1 MVDNGQLVSDDY
13 QQTQPMYDELSIIQ
27 NISDQL
33 NALYLVNYIM
43 IVVQELREPLSLLCS
58 ALQFSENP

>member
-1 MVDNGQLVSDDY
+1 MVGNGQLVSDDY

-43 IVVQELREPLSLLCS
+43 IFVQELREPLSLLCS

>member
-1 MVDNGQLVSDDY
+1 MVGNGQLVSDDY

-43 IVVQELREPLSLLCS
+43 IFVQELREPLSLLCS
-58 ALQFSENP
+58 ALQFGENP

>member
-1 MVDNGQLVSDDY
+1 MVGNGQLVSDDY
-13 QQTQPMYDELSIIQ
+13 QQTQPMNDELSIIQ

-43 IVVQELREPLSLLCS
+43 IFVQELREPLSLLCS